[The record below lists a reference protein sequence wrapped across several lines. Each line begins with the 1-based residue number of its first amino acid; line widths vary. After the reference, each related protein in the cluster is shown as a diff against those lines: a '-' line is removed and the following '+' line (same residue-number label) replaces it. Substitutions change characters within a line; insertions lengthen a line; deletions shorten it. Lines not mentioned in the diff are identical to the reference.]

1 MATQDFPAGPAVT
14 DSPSNAGDR
23 GSVSGWRAKIP
34 HVAGQNRPS
43 AARIKVNK

>member
-1 MATQDFPAGPAVT
+1 MATRDFPAGPAVM

-23 GSVSGWRAKIP
+23 GSISGRRAKIP

-43 AARIKVNK
+43 EARIKVNK